1 MVASM
6 ANKGEAMSSEPM
18 LLALSGALCLIL
30 ALPYTTAL
38 VLKLGLPVMAGNR
51 ENFPVVEGW
60 IGRAKRAHLNMVEN
74 LVPFAALLLAAAGLN
89 KMGPLTVLGAQLF
102 FWGRVAHAGAYI
114 AGVAYARTA
123 GYLVAYAGMALIVI
137 AIVR

>member
-1 MVASM
+1 MT
-6 ANKGEAMSSEPM
+6 SEPM
-18 LLALSGALCLIL
+18 LLALSGALCLLL

-38 VLKLGLPVMAGNR
+38 VLKLGLPMMAGNR
-51 ENFPVVEGW
+51 ENMPAIEGW

-89 KMGPLTVLGAQLF
+89 KLGPLTVLGAQLF
-102 FWGRVAHAGAYI
+102 FWGRVAHAAAYI

-123 GYLVAYAGMALIVI
+123 AYLVAYVGMALIFI
-137 AIVR
+137 AIIR

>member
-1 MVASM
+1 MT
-6 ANKGEAMSSEPM
+6 SEPM
-18 LLALSGALCLIL
+18 LLALSGALCLVL

-38 VLKLGLPVMAGNR
+38 VLKLGLPTMAGNR

-74 LVPFAALLLAAAGLN
+74 LVPFAALLLAAGTLG
-89 KMGPLTVLGAQLF
+89 KLGPLTVLGAQLF
-102 FWGRVAHAGAYI
+102 FWGRVAHAAAYI
-114 AGVAYARTA
+114 AGIAYARTVA
-123 GYLVAYAGMALIVI
+123 YLVAYAGMALIFV

>member
-1 MVASM
+1 
-6 ANKGEAMSSEPM
+6 M
-18 LLALSGALCLIL
+18 LLAFSGALCLVL

-74 LVPFAALLLAAAGLN
+74 LVPFAALLLAAAALN
-89 KMGPLTVLGAQLF
+89 KLGPLTVLGAQLF
-102 FWGRVAHAGAYI
+102 FWGRVAHAAAYI
-114 AGVAYARTA
+114 IGIAYARTA
-123 GYLVAYAGMALIVI
+123 AYLVAYVGMALIFV

>member
-1 MVASM
+1 MVASTT
-6 ANKGEAMSSEPM
+6 NKGETMTSEPM
-18 LLALSGALCLIL
+18 LLALSGALCLVL
-30 ALPYTTAL
+30 ALPYTMGL

-60 IGRAKRAHLNMVEN
+60 IGRARRAHLNLVEN
-74 LVPFAALLLAAAGLN
+74 LIPFAVLLLAAAGLN

-102 FWGRVAHAGAYI
+102 FWGRLAHAAAYI
-114 AGVAYARTA
+114 AGIAYARTA

>member
-1 MVASM
+1 
-6 ANKGEAMSSEPM
+6 MSSEPM
-18 LLALSGALCLIL
+18 LLALSGLLCLVL

-51 ENFPVVEGW
+51 ENFPVIEGW

-102 FWGRVAHAGAYI
+102 FWGRVGHAAAYI
-114 AGVAYARTA
+114 AGIAYARTA
-123 GYLVAYAGMALIVI
+123 AYLVSVVGMVLIFV
-137 AIVR
+137 AIIR